1 MTPHAPPRGETPA
14 IDQARLNRVF
24 AATQGAGVRIG
35 LVLMIVGFTL
45 YVSGVP
51 APFLPVEELGRHWGL
66 DADSFTRATGLPTG
80 WGWTALLP
88 HSDMLGL
95 AGLAWMALV
104 VVAAYAALLPVLLR
118 SRDWIYFW
126 LVVAQ
131 LAVFAAA
138 AGGWLAG
145 GG

>member
-1 MTPHAPPRGETPA
+1 MTPHAPPPGDTPA
-14 IDQARLNRVF
+14 IDRARVNRVF

-45 YVSGVP
+45 YVSGVLP
-51 APFLPVEELGRHWGL
+51 PFLPVEDLGRNWGL

-80 WGWTALLP
+80 WGWAALLP

-104 VVAAYAALLPVLLR
+104 VVVAYAALLPVLLR

>member
-1 MTPHAPPRGETPA
+1 MTPHAPPRGDAPEF
-14 IDQARLNRVF
+14 DRARLNRVF
-24 AATQGAGVRIG
+24 AATQRAGVRIG
-35 LVLMIVGFTL
+35 LVLMIFGFTL
-45 YVSGVP
+45 YATGLL
-51 APFLPVEELGRHWGL
+51 APFLAVEELVRLWGL

-80 WGWTALLP
+80 WGWAALLP
-88 HSDMLGL
+88 HSDMVGL

-104 VVAAYAALLPVLLR
+104 VVGAYAALLPLLLR
-118 SRDWIYFW
+118 GRDWIYLW
-126 LVVAQ
+126 LVIAQ